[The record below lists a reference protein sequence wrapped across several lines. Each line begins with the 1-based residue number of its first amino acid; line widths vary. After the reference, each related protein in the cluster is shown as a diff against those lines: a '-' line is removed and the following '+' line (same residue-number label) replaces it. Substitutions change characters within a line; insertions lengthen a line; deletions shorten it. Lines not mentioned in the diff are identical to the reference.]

1 MVPDSAELDGFV
13 ASWVMAA
20 SDASGQC
27 TKLCAQ
33 LEPLQS
39 QDQLIGLITAA
50 SEGIGDHRKRLTA
63 LGPNPSTTDVQAFAS
78 KCSLSCYIRSFLKM
92 SW

>member
-63 LGPNPSTTDVQAFAS
+63 LGPNPSTTDVQALLQSVPCHATSGPFS
-78 KCSLSCYIRSFLKM
+78 K
-92 SW
+92 